1 MLSGGAGLGFFHC
14 GVVKSLNE
22 KELLPSV
29 VSGASAGS
37 IIAALVGTRT
47 HDELLDAL
55 SAENIYETFKKNGE
69 VGRALAK
76 IVYLIALR

>member
-55 SAENIYETFKKNGE
+55 SAENIYETFKNGE